1 MLALLSER
9 KKAILIARTIKMAFL
24 SEYCYSIYGI
34 IILAF
39 FGGKINIFE
48 TSIYEE
54 AKLNDCI
61 YAWI

>member
-1 MLALLSER
+1 MLALLSKR

-39 FGGKINIFE
+39 FGGKINIFKF
-48 TSIYEE
+48 SIYEE
-54 AKLNDCI
+54 AKLK
-61 YAWI
+61 

>member
-9 KKAILIARTIKMAFL
+9 KKATLIARTIKMACF

-39 FGGKINIFE
+39 FGGINIFE